1 MTLFI
6 AWLWGIANPTKT
18 AILKVLIIVFGV
30 VIASIGEIRISWI
43 GVFYQVAGLVFE
55 STRLV
60 MIQVLL
66 SDDGEK
72 MDPLVSLY
80 YFAPVCGAMN
90 LVVVYFTEA
99 GSFHLTDF
107 QNVGIFFLILNAMVA
122 FCLNIASV
130 FLVSYLCCHFSPPP
144 PTTTKHDSRS
154 PGVGLAEFTDNI
166 TDWKNKQ
173 SRYVIVQ
180 HFQGNLAGSNRRSY
194 MGHPYR
200 LAANVWLPHCPSRLI
215 SLFGTHSQ
223 NHGVV
228 LIYTVSFSDLDARR
242 KFNSPL
248 LRGYGTTTTT

>member
-18 AILKVLIIVFGV
+18 AIIKVLIIVIGV
-30 VIASIGEIRISWI
+30 IIASIGEIRISWI

-66 SDDGEK
+66 SDGGEK

-99 GSFHLTDF
+99 GSFHLANF
-107 QNVGIFFLILNAMVA
+107 QSVGIPFLVLNAMVA

-130 FLVSYLCCHFSPPP
+130 FLVSCLDSPRLSE
-144 PTTTKHDSRS
+144 DF
-154 PGVGLAEFTDNI
+154 GVL
-166 TDWKNKQ
+166 
-173 SRYVIVQ
+173 S
-180 HFQGNLAGSNRRSY
+180 
-194 MGHPYR
+194 
-200 LAANVWLPHCPSRLI
+200 
-215 SLFGTHSQ
+215 
-223 NHGVV
+223 
-228 LIYTVSFSDLDARR
+228 
-242 KFNSPL
+242 
-248 LRGYGTTTTT
+248 

>member
-18 AILKVLIIVFGV
+18 AIIKVLIIVFGV
-30 VIASIGEIRISWI
+30 IVASVGEIRISWI

-99 GSFHLTDF
+99 GSFHLANF
-107 QNVGIFFLILNAMVA
+107 QSVGIPFLVLNAMVA

-130 FLVSYLCCHFSPPP
+130 FLVSFSNSHSSLERRWNSSKRQYSISDTQNRLGKQAVLLCHCLAFSRE
-144 PTTTKHDSRS
+144 SC
-154 PGVGLAEFTDNI
+154 
-166 TDWKNKQ
+166 W
-173 SRYVIVQ
+173 
-180 HFQGNLAGSNRRSY
+180 
-194 MGHPYR
+194 
-200 LAANVWLPHCPSRLI
+200 
-215 SLFGTHSQ
+215 
-223 NHGVV
+223 
-228 LIYTVSFSDLDARR
+228 
-242 KFNSPL
+242 
-248 LRGYGTTTTT
+248 